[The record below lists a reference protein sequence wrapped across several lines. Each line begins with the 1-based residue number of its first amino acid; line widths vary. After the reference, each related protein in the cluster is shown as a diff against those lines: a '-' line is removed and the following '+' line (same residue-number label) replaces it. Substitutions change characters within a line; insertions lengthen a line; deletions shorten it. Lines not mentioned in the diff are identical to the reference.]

1 MGNAAGWKVII
12 KVSQP
17 NGTDDR
23 HLWVVGISDE
33 EEVREQLWL
42 TQIPCEA
49 QLEPLSAE
57 ELSQLGLEPGEVRRM
72 LVPTTASP
80 SVATA
85 EDVVAAEPEPE
96 EDMSSPAGPKGPAG
110 GSTLEEAGDHSWG
123 DADQVERHGDREGMK
138 PPADQRGSDDRLWRR
153 LWGVRHRQANE

>member
-1 MGNAAGWKVII
+1 MKVP
-12 KVSQP
+12 QP

-33 EEVREQLWL
+33 EEVRERLWR

-49 QLEPLSAE
+49 RLEPLSAE
-57 ELSQLGLEPGEVRRM
+57 EQKLEPGEVRRM
-72 LVPTTASP
+72 LVPTAASP

-85 EDVVAAEPEPE
+85 EEVVAAEPEPE
-96 EDMSSPAGPKGPAG
+96 EDMSSPAGPKDPAG

-123 DADQVERHGDREGMK
+123 DADQVQRYWRPGRYK
-138 PPADQRGSDDRLWRR
+138 NSRGSTRI
-153 LWGVRHRQANE
+153 G